1 MTAAFHFGQA
11 SRKELAGVHPRL
23 VAFAERVLILSPD
36 DFAVHDGLRTE
47 AEQREYVRT
56 GVSQTME
63 SLHRKQPDGYGHAVD
78 LVPVINGV
86 KRWEWPPIYRIAAAA
101 SIAATELGLGIRWG
115 GAWVQ
120 IRGIAHPTAK
130 SMEDLVEAYG
140 ARKRA
145 AGKKSFPDGPHYEL
159 FE

>member
-1 MTAAFHFGQA
+1 MSGFSFGPA
-11 SRKELAGVHPRL
+11 SRAELVGVHPKL
-23 VAFAERVLILSPD
+23 IAFAEKTLALSPV
-36 DFAVHDGLRTE
+36 DFSVHDGLRTE

-63 SLHRKQPDGYGHAVD
+63 SMHRKQADNLGHAVD

-86 KRWEWPPIYRIAAAA
+86 KRWEWPPIYKIATAA
-101 SIAATELGLGIRWG
+101 SIAATQLGLGIRWG

-120 IRGIAHPTAK
+120 IRGLVQPTPEK
-130 SMEDLVEAYG
+130 MEDLVEAYG

-145 AGKKSFPDGPHYEL
+145 AGKKAFTDGPHFEL